1 MDNEIEKIIGRNIRR
16 LREGCGLTQEMLSA
30 RLQIEGCDIT
40 RSALA
45 KIRSGTETYIC
56 GRNNNFKENIERTV

>member
-16 LREGCGLTQEMLSA
+16 LREGCGLTQEMLFRKTSD
-30 RLQIEGCDIT
+30 RGMRYNPKCPG
-40 RSALA
+40 
-45 KIRSGTETYIC
+45 KNRSGTETYIC